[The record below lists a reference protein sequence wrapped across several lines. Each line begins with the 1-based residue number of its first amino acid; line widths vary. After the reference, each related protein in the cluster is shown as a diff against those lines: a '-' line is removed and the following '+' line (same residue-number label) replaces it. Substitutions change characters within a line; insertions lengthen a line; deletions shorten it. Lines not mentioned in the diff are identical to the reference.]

1 MDKQIP
7 LTPALLAQALSGK
20 RLLEDE
26 VPIPQACFQV
36 LRSTKQLI
44 PIPAIENNKG
54 AAKCTRCGNTAMHY
68 FSEYSCG
75 ICQKTHLYCRNCIQ
89 MGRISECKPLYSWNG
104 AEARWPVHANP
115 LTWEG
120 QLTPAQSRA
129 AAHLEQAVNEII
141 PSYLCWAVCGA
152 GKTEMLFPAITAAL
166 KRGDR
171 VALASPRVDVIR
183 ELLPR
188 MRQAFQNIT
197 IEALY
202 GGSEQRTGRS
212 QLILA
217 TTHQLLRYYQAFDVL
232 IIDEV
237 DAFPYYLDRSLMYA
251 AKQAVKKQ
259 ATTLYLTA
267 TPRKNFRLQ
276 MKLGKLPHVFVP
288 LRYHGHLLPVPKF
301 KFSFYLTSQLTNKKL
316 PHVLLKWL
324 TQRKN
329 PKRQLLLFVPEIVMA
344 KELKEVISTSLLETN
359 TIAAAEELEIVFAA
373 DQNREEKINQF
384 REKKLHAL
392 ITTTILERGVT
403 FPSVDVVVLGAGH
416 EVFNEAALVQIAGRA
431 GRSADDPSG
440 EVIFFHDGKTYAMEK
455 ARQMILDM
463 NARGRKR

>member
-1 MDKQIP
+1 MNKQIP
-7 LTPALLAQALSGK
+7 LSPELLAQALSGK
-20 RLLEDE
+20 RLLEE
-26 VPIPQACFQV
+26 EIPVPQTCFQV
-36 LRSTKQLI
+36 LCSTKQII
-44 PIPAIENNKG
+44 PIPAIEKKKG
-54 AAKCTRCGNTAMHY
+54 SAQCIRCGNTALHY
-68 FSEYSCG
+68 FSEYPCG
-75 ICQKTHLYCRNCIQ
+75 ICQKIHLYCRICIQ
-89 MGRISECKPLYSWNG
+89 MGRISECKPLYIWNG
-104 AEARWPVHANP
+104 AEARWPEHVNS

-120 QLTPAQSRA
+120 QLTMAQSNA
-129 AAHLEQAVNEII
+129 AARLEQAVHEKI
-141 PSYLCWAVCGA
+141 PSYLCWAVTGA
-152 GKTEMLFPAITAAL
+152 GKTEMLFPAITVAL

-188 MRQAFQNIT
+188 IKQAFQNIS

-202 GGSEQRTGRS
+202 GGSEHRTGRS

-217 TTHQLLRYYQAFDVL
+217 TTHQLMRYYQTFDVL

-237 DAFPYYLDRSLMYA
+237 DAFPYYLDKRLMHA
-251 AKQAVKKQ
+251 AKQAVKKRS
-259 ATTLYLTA
+259 TTLYLTA

-288 LRYHGHLLPVPKF
+288 LRYHGHSLPVPIF
-301 KFSFYLTSQLTNKKL
+301 KFSFYLTSQLVNKKL
-316 PHVLLKWL
+316 PKALLKWL
-324 TQRKN
+324 IQRKN
-329 PKRQLLLFVPEIVMA
+329 PKRQLLLFVPEIAMA
-344 KELKEVISTSLLETN
+344 KELKIVISDALL
-359 TIAAAEELEIVFAA
+359 AAKAITAPEELEVVFAA

-403 FPSVDVVVLGAGH
+403 FPSVDVAVLSAGH

-431 GRSADDPSG
+431 GRSADDPLG
-440 EVIFFHDGKTYAMEK
+440 EVIFFHDGKTDAMEK
-455 ARQMILDM
+455 ARQMILEM

>member
-1 MDKQIP
+1 
-7 LTPALLAQALSGK
+7 
-20 RLLEDE
+20 
-26 VPIPQACFQV
+26 
-36 LRSTKQLI
+36 
-44 PIPAIENNKG
+44 
-54 AAKCTRCGNTAMHY
+54 
-68 FSEYSCG
+68 
-75 ICQKTHLYCRNCIQ
+75 
-89 MGRISECKPLYSWNG
+89 MGRISECKPLYIWNG
-104 AEARWPVHANP
+104 AKARWPEHVNP

-120 QLTPAQSRA
+120 QLTTAQSNA
-129 AAHLEQAVNEII
+129 AAHLEQAVNEKI
-141 PSYLCWAVCGA
+141 PSYLCWAVAGA

-188 MRQAFQNIT
+188 MNQAFQNIS

-202 GGSEQRTGRS
+202 GGSEHRTGKS

-217 TTHQLLRYYQAFDVL
+217 TTHQLMRYYQAFDVL

-237 DAFPYYLDRSLMYA
+237 DAFPYYLDKSLMYA

-288 LRYHGHLLPVPKF
+288 LRYHGHSLPVPTF
-301 KFSFYLTSQLTNKKL
+301 TFSFYLTSRLANKKL
-316 PHVLLKWL
+316 PKALLKWL
-324 TQRKN
+324 IQREN
-329 PKRQLLLFVPEIVMA
+329 PKRQLLLFVPEIAMA
-344 KELKEVISTSLLETN
+344 KELKEVISNALLAAKA
-359 TIAAAEELEIVFAA
+359 IAAPEELEVVFAA

-392 ITTTILERGVT
+392 MTTTILERGVT
-403 FPSVDVVVLGAGH
+403 FPSVDVAVLSAGH

-440 EVIFFHDGKTYAMEK
+440 EVIFFHDGKTDAMEK
-455 ARQMILDM
+455 ARQMILEM